1 MDGRGEGELY
11 VHGSLGVRLD
21 WGYSEVEFAA
31 LKEGAEEWDTR
42 GY

>member
-1 MDGRGEGELY
+1 M
-11 VHGSLGVRLD
+11 HGSLGVRLD